1 MDAVLLPEY
10 APSTPAPDYSSKP
23 LPGERCIQRTPR
35 QTISHHGQLSFTY
48 QEHGMALTLR
58 GCREEAGAPAFGLC
72 STVHGEF
79 EPTDKEK
86 IISVVAKVCAHI
98 SQASPHF
105 QTPDQLEGRI
115 IIKTRSRISSTSLLS
130 KECTLWESDDGDT
143 VCPSILPLSIA
154 FPAHYLDPHSGR
166 DVRLPPSF
174 SVSRPR
180 RAAVVYSLTLTV
192 RKRRSLL
199 FCMRSPRCVDLHIRV
214 HTPHIL

>member
-1 MDAVLLPEY
+1 
-10 APSTPAPDYSSKP
+10 
-23 LPGERCIQRTPR
+23 
-35 QTISHHGQLSFTY
+35 
-48 QEHGMALTLR
+48 MA
-58 GCREEAGAPAFGLC
+58 
-72 STVHGEF
+72 
-79 EPTDKEK
+79 
-86 IISVVAKVCAHI
+86 VAKRQARLPLGYAALCTASLNPRIKKRSFPSSPRCVLI
-98 SQASPHF
+98 SRKPVPHF

-180 RAAVVYSLTLTV
+180 RAAVVYSLTLTI